1 MLNKASVATVIFISH
16 RLSTTKDAD
25 CVIYQQ
31 HHFIKILKSIL
42 TKVYIYCIYIYIQ
55 YIYTNIEDLEGFML
69 KIEHLDKKLSYGKG
83 TFRLQDISLHL
94 PKGLICGLI
103 GENGAG
109 KTSFIKLLIGLYRL
123 EQGNIYVNELS
134 LTEKE
139 AEVKDMLG
147 LVLSECYFEQNM
159 TLEQIGIFY
168 GELYSKFDR
177 NQYLKNLMIFG
188 MDKKQKLKQLSV
200 GMKIKVQ
207 LAFALSHDA
216 KLFVFDEP
224 TAGLDREFREEFL
237 NICTN
242 LVSDGEKSILISSHI
257 TEDLDRIADYIGY
270 IQKGRMLFFDTKEN
284 LCDSFWI
291 VKGEDYKCKLIPK
304 KEVVSMEEGKY
315 STSAMVFARR
325 RAHIDNGLEKYRPN
339 IREFMY
345 YLEKGGEEN
354 AKAVAEKYME
364 ING

>member
-1 MLNKASVATVIFISH
+1 MLRV
-16 RLSTTKDAD
+16 
-25 CVIYQQ
+25 
-31 HHFIKILKSIL
+31 
-42 TKVYIYCIYIYIQ
+42 
-55 YIYTNIEDLEGFML
+55 
-69 KIEHLDKKLSYGKG
+69 EHLHKKLSDGNG
-83 TFRLQDISLHL
+83 TFQLQDISLHL

-109 KTSFIKLLIGLYRL
+109 KTSLIKSLIGLHCL
-123 EQGNIYVNELS
+123 EQGNIYINGFS
-134 LTEKE
+134 LAEKE

-147 LVLSECYFEQNM
+147 LVLSNCYFEQNM

-168 GELYSKFDR
+168 GELYSKFDM
-177 NQYLKNLMIFG
+177 NQYLKHLIVFN
-188 MDKKQKLKQLSV
+188 MDRKQKLKRLST

-216 KLFVFDEP
+216 KFFVFDEP

-257 TEDLDRIADYIGY
+257 TEDLDRIVDYIGY
-270 IQKGRMLFFDTKEN
+270 MQKGSLLFFDTKEN
-284 LCDSFWI
+284 LCDNFWI
-291 VKGEDYKCKLIPK
+291 VKGEHYKCKLISK
-304 KEVVSMEEGKY
+304 KAVVYMEQGKY
-315 STSAMVFARR
+315 STSAMVFASR

-345 YLEKGGEEN
+345 YLVKGGEEN

-364 ING
+364 INV

>member
-1 MLNKASVATVIFISH
+1 MQIMLRV
-16 RLSTTKDAD
+16 
-25 CVIYQQ
+25 
-31 HHFIKILKSIL
+31 
-42 TKVYIYCIYIYIQ
+42 
-55 YIYTNIEDLEGFML
+55 
-69 KIEHLDKKLSYGKG
+69 EHLDKKLLDGKG
-83 TFRLQDISLHL
+83 SFRLQDISLHL

-109 KTSFIKLLIGLYRL
+109 KTSFIKSLIGLYRM
-123 EQGNIYVNELS
+123 EKGNICINGLS

-147 LVLSECYFEQNM
+147 LVLNECYFEQNM

-177 NQYLKNLMIFG
+177 KQYLEYLMLFS
-188 MDKKQKLKQLSV
+188 MDKKQKLKRLSI

-216 KLFVFDEP
+216 RFFIFDEP

-270 IQKGRMLFFDTKEN
+270 MQKGKLLFFDTKEN
-284 LCDSFWI
+284 LCDNFWF
-291 VKGEDYKCKLIPK
+291 VKGEHYKCKLIPK
-304 KEVVSMEEGKY
+304 KEVVYMEEGKY
-315 STSAMVFARR
+315 STSAMVFAGR
-325 RAHIDNGLEKYRPN
+325 RAHLDSGLEKYRPN
-339 IREFMY
+339 IRELMY
-345 YLEKGGEEN
+345 YLVKGGEEN

>member
-1 MLNKASVATVIFISH
+1 MLRV
-16 RLSTTKDAD
+16 
-25 CVIYQQ
+25 
-31 HHFIKILKSIL
+31 
-42 TKVYIYCIYIYIQ
+42 
-55 YIYTNIEDLEGFML
+55 
-69 KIEHLDKKLSYGKG
+69 EHLDKKLSDGKS

-94 PKGLICGLI
+94 PKGFICGLI

-109 KTSFIKLLIGLYRL
+109 KTSLIKSLIGLYRM
-123 EQGNIYVNELS
+123 EQGNIYINGLS
-134 LTEKE
+134 LAEKE

-147 LVLSECYFEQNM
+147 LVLSECYFEKNM

-168 GELYSKFDR
+168 GEFYSKFDR
-177 NQYLKNLMIFG
+177 NQYLKYLVIFNL
-188 MDKKQKLKQLSV
+188 DKRQKFKKLSS

-237 NICTN
+237 NICAN
-242 LVSDGEKSILISSHI
+242 IVSDGEKSILISSHI

-270 IQKGRMLFFDTKEN
+270 MQKGRLLFFDTKEN
-284 LCDSFWI
+284 LCDSFWV
-291 VKGEDYKCKLIPK
+291 VKGENYKCKLISK
-304 KEVVSMEEGKY
+304 KEVVYMEEGRY
-315 STSAMVFARR
+315 STSAMVFAGR

-345 YLEKGGEEN
+345 YLVKGGEEN

-364 ING
+364 INH